1 MQTLLVT
8 GMQRSGTTLLEKLL
22 SNHSRISILS
32 QPFPL
37 FLVELKR
44 RFLRGLGEPA
54 APYPLGDLFL
64 EARYDAEDV
73 RRFFADLSLTASDVR
88 EIFAGTTGFTGQYTR
103 FAPEQIGRV
112 LATLEPGD
120 PASILAQLYRSL
132 AHKPD
137 ADYVGGKET
146 LWEEMLPFLLGEGA
160 AGVIILRDPR
170 DVLASLNH
178 GRGAEHGGRLKPTLF
193 NIRNWRKSAAF
204 ALHLQDHPRFLWLR
218 YEDLVTRPREVLD
231 RLATFLDV
239 EPFADR
245 LFSEGIRDQSGQ
257 LWLGNSSHQPHRG
270 IDASSV
276 ASHRETLPPDVT
288 RYVDATCWT
297 ELRRLGYETDVEWA
311 EAPGVIRGFADPYEV
326 TREELRGFAGD
337 PSRAAEEL
345 RRCALLNHGSHDGN
359 KDEARRFFLFEDVF
373 AQLRAVLP

>member
-22 SNHSRISILS
+22 SNHPRISLLS

-44 RFLRGLGEPA
+44 RFLRGLGESA

-64 EARYDAEDV
+64 EERYGAEDV
-73 RRFFADLSLTASDVR
+73 RRFFASLSLTASDARAV
-88 EIFAGTTGFTGQYTR
+88 FDGMTGFTGQYSR
-103 FAPEQIGRV
+103 FAPDRIDRV
-112 LATLEPGD
+112 LAELESGD

-132 AHKPD
+132 AHKPG
-137 ADYVGGKET
+137 ADYAGGKET
-146 LWEEMLPFLLGEGA
+146 LWEEIVPFLLERGA
-160 AGVIILRDPR
+160 AAVIILRDPR

-193 NIRNWRKSAAF
+193 NIRNWRKSVAF
-204 ALHLQDHPRFLWLR
+204 ALHLEDHPRFLWLR
-218 YEDLVTRPREVLD
+218 YEDLVTQPREVLD
-231 RLATFLDV
+231 RIATFLGV
-239 EPFADR
+239 EPFADV

-257 LWLGNSSHQPHRG
+257 LWMGNSSHQAHRG

-276 ASHRETLPPDVT
+276 AGYREILSTDVT
-288 RYVDATCWT
+288 RYVEATCWP
-297 ELRRLGYETDVEWA
+297 ELRRLGYATDLEWS

-337 PSRAAEEL
+337 SSRVAEEL
-345 RRCALLNHGSHDGN
+345 RRCALLNEGSEDD
-359 KDEARRFFLFEDVF
+359 DEARRFFLFENVF
-373 AQLRAVLP
+373 HQLRAVRS